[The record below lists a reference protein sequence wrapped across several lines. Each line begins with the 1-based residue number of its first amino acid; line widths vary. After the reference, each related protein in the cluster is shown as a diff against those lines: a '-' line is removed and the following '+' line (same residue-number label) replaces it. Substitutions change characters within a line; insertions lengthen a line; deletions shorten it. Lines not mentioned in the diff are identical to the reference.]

1 MKKMRWSLL
10 GGLLLVILILP
21 LAGYSQNLTVS
32 YQDKSIEEVLS
43 DLKERTGYSFVYQKH
58 ILEGKEKVTAT
69 FTNVPLGYILDR
81 ILYPAEL
88 DYEIVKQ
95 NVIIRPMDT
104 DAFKRVVT
112 GVVYDGDR
120 QPIPG
125 VNVRIK
131 DTSVGVATD
140 IDGLFSIVVDSQHPT
155 LLFSFVGM
163 LDKEVRVTRSMPLPL
178 EVVMTTDIKLMD
190 EVVVTG
196 YQNIKRENATGS
208 YQTLNTKELDN
219 RYSQNIVS
227 NLEGRIPG
235 LLSYSNGAGSDEESL
250 TIRDVSS
257 FRARTNP
264 LVVVDGL
271 PIEGSIETVN
281 PYDIENI
288 TVLKDASA
296 TSIYGARAANGVIVI
311 TTKRANSEKLTIDV
325 SADWTVSSLMNYDN
339 YDWATPNQ
347 VIDLELYNFSY
358 VINDESGL
366 SSLQSTY
373 ANNVERL
380 SPIMRLMYEHYLGLV
395 SDDDYNA
402 QIERWRQND
411 YREEWKDVMLR
422 RQFVQQY
429 NAALRTKGKY
439 LNSSIV
445 INYKDDNTGRVN
457 QYDRT
462 LTLSYKG
469 DLNVAKFL
477 DFSVGLNLMTEK
489 EKTHADLFGYKD
501 MHAFR
506 PFDSMY
512 NEDGTKADMRAGV
525 DLTLPVL
532 SDESYGFKSEAYN
545 LLDEVDRN
553 FAKSE
558 RTNLR
563 AFAHATAHI
572 IPGLD
577 VSAQYQYEDIYGK
590 SEILYEAESYDMRH
604 LYNLYTS
611 GGTHYIPEGG
621 LMQISTTEGKY
632 FTFRAQGSFSRTF
645 ADDHAVE
652 AIAGFE
658 FRESKDRTTSSLFY
672 GYDEQTQTNLNHM
685 MNFDAIQNLSASDLG
700 ENYAPSGTITESTT
714 TDVLHRFYS
723 LYFNANYTYASRYSA
738 SVSVRVDKADL
749 FGADPKYRGRPL
761 WSAGLSW
768 NMHNEAFMQ
777 SAAWINALKLRLSYG
792 LGGNIDSS
800 VSSYLTA
807 TVTNNG
813 ISGDKQATLNLPP
826 NDQLRWEKTASWNVG
841 ADFSFFASR
850 LNGSLDWYRKYSSD
864 LLTTTDLD
872 PTTGWTSL
880 TINNGEAL
888 NTGVEVMLSGSV
900 LPANDRSDFGINA
913 TLTFAYNKNEVKKIE
928 HEATSGDEALRT
940 LHEGHPIN
948 SLYSYDFAG
957 YFVSDTSNI
966 QQVGWRKADGSIQ
979 TAPISDPSFTPE
991 DIVYSGSIDP
1001 KYSANLTPEL
1011 TYRGFSLSAMFS
1023 YYAGH
1028 HMRVKTEE
1036 LTNGGSYSGY
1046 SSMDSPVPAS
1056 YLEYW
1061 QSGDPAAHVAN
1072 GYPAVGMTSISPD
1085 YSNQNVVPADYLKV
1099 RNIVLGYEVPRHI
1112 CDKLSL
1118 GGARLRFQINNVATW
1133 ARNKWNVDPEANDAL
1148 SGTTLDKTPTS
1159 YTIGLNINF

>member
-1 MKKMRWSLL
+1 MKKKRWSLL

-131 DTSVGVATD
+131 DTSGGVATD
-140 IDGLFSIVVDSQHPT
+140 IDGLFSIVVDNQHPT

-178 EVVMTTDIKLMD
+178 EVVMTTDVKMMD

-196 YQNIKRENATGS
+196 YQNIKRENATGA
-208 YQTLNTKELDN
+208 YQTMTTKELNN
-219 RYSQNIVS
+219 RYSQNIVG

-235 LLSYSNGAGSDEESL
+235 LLSYSNGSSDSESSL
-250 TIRDVSS
+250 TIRGVSS
-257 FRARTNP
+257 FQARTNP

-281 PYDIENI
+281 TYDIENI

-325 SADWTVSSLMNYDN
+325 SADWTVSSLQDYDN
-339 YDWATPNQ
+339 YDWASPNQ
-347 VIDLELYNFSY
+347 VIDLELYNFDY
-358 VINDESGL
+358 VINNEAGLSTLSGL
-366 SSLQSTY
+366 YNSTK
-373 ANNVERL
+373 ETL
-380 SPIMRLMYEHYLGLV
+380 SPITQLMYEHYLGLV
-395 SDDDYNA
+395 SDEDYNA
-402 QIERWRQND
+402 QIERWRRND

-422 RQFVQQY
+422 RQFTQQY

-469 DLNVAKFL
+469 DLSVAKFL
-477 DFSVGLNLMTEK
+477 DVSVGLNLMSED
-489 EKTHADLFGYKD
+489 EKTHADLFGYKG

-506 PFDSMY
+506 PFDSMR
-512 NEDGTKADMRAGV
+512 NEDGSKADMRADV
-525 DLTLPVL
+525 DLSIPALQDDT
-532 SDESYGFKSEAYN
+532 YGLKSETYN

-553 FAKSE
+553 FTKSE
-558 RTNLR
+558 QTNLR
-563 AFAHATAHI
+563 AFVHATAHI

-590 SEILYEAESYDMRH
+590 SETLYEAESYDMRH

-611 GGTHYIPEGG
+611 GGVHYIPEGG

-632 FTFRAQGSFSRTF
+632 FTFRAQGSFNRTF
-645 ADDHAVE
+645 ANDHAVE

-658 FRESKDRTTSSLFY
+658 FRESKDRTTSTLLY

-685 MNFDAIQNLSASDLG
+685 MNFDAIRNLSTTDLNAG
-700 ENYAPSGTITESTT
+700 LDNTSFSPSGAPTESTT
-714 TDVLHRFYS
+714 TDILHRFYS

-768 NMHNEAFMQ
+768 NIHNESFMQ
-777 SAAWINALKLRLSYG
+777 SA
-792 LGGNIDSS
+792 
-800 VSSYLTA
+800 
-807 TVTNNG
+807 
-813 ISGDKQATLNLPP
+813 P
-826 NDQLRWEKTASWNVG
+826 
-841 ADFSFFASR
+841 
-850 LNGSLDWYRKYSSD
+850 
-864 LLTTTDLD
+864 
-872 PTTGWTSL
+872 
-880 TINNGEAL
+880 
-888 NTGVEVMLSGSV
+888 
-900 LPANDRSDFGINA
+900 
-913 TLTFAYNKNEVKKIE
+913 
-928 HEATSGDEALRT
+928 
-940 LHEGHPIN
+940 
-948 SLYSYDFAG
+948 
-957 YFVSDTSNI
+957 
-966 QQVGWRKADGSIQ
+966 
-979 TAPISDPSFTPE
+979 
-991 DIVYSGSIDP
+991 
-1001 KYSANLTPEL
+1001 
-1011 TYRGFSLSAMFS
+1011 
-1023 YYAGH
+1023 
-1028 HMRVKTEE
+1028 
-1036 LTNGGSYSGY
+1036 
-1046 SSMDSPVPAS
+1046 
-1056 YLEYW
+1056 
-1061 QSGDPAAHVAN
+1061 
-1072 GYPAVGMTSISPD
+1072 
-1085 YSNQNVVPADYLKV
+1085 
-1099 RNIVLGYEVPRHI
+1099 
-1112 CDKLSL
+1112 
-1118 GGARLRFQINNVATW
+1118 
-1133 ARNKWNVDPEANDAL
+1133 
-1148 SGTTLDKTPTS
+1148 
-1159 YTIGLNINF
+1159 